1 VRAKAAL
8 ALLTYDALLTERLL
22 RCLGGIPAAD
32 D

>member
-1 VRAKAAL
+1 MLPGSA